1 MIWNS
6 LLLGLSIGTV
16 MGLTGAGGGIL
27 AIPALVLGIGM
38 SMVAAKPVALLAATA
53 GAMLGAAD
61 GLRRGLVRYKA
72 ALFMVLLGAITS
84 PIGQWLAHQVSPE
97 LLAVLFSGILLFVA
111 VRGWRQGTRSR
122 SAILIERVT
131 PCMLNP
137 TTGKFSWTPRCFLT
151 LGGIGAVTGLMTGM
165 LGVGGGF
172 FIVPMLQRFTNLSYQ
187 SIVLTSLA
195 VIALVSGSTV
205 LQMVLHGTRIEPSGW
220 WFVGAT
226 ALGMLVSR
234 LFAHRVPQHWLHRGF
249 ALLVLLVML
258 LLLLKTFAPHWLPLA

>member
-122 SAILIERVT
+122 SAILVERVT

-137 TTGKFSWTPRCFLT
+137 ATGKFS
-151 LGGIGAVTGLMTGM
+151 
-165 LGVGGGF
+165 
-172 FIVPMLQRFTNLSYQ
+172 
-187 SIVLTSLA
+187 
-195 VIALVSGSTV
+195 
-205 LQMVLHGTRIEPSGW
+205 
-220 WFVGAT
+220 
-226 ALGMLVSR
+226 
-234 LFAHRVPQHWLHRGF
+234 
-249 ALLVLLVML
+249 
-258 LLLLKTFAPHWLPLA
+258 